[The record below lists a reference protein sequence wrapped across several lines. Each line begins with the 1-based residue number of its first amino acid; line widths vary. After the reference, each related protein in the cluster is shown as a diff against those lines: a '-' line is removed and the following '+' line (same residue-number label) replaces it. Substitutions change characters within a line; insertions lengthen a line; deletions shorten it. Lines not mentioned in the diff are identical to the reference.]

1 MTVEA
6 ILTRALEITFI
17 DARKLAMEAK
27 LEQNIVGYPS
37 SDQQEE
43 LVSRAIEIFQS
54 KPERDQIIMKQTN
67 KGLEH
72 CKIKNG
78 SISSCGSLS
87 ATSNHSR
94 TSLNNDS
101 NHEKSGN
108 TIGEYKSYMRRAGS
122 NDDLNQGG
130 STHSQKGRKIR
141 NRLGGLTRNG
151 SGTMLNNMKDGMM
164 KRIASSGSTGYLRR
178 LGNRNKNSTSNGSSE
193 SLKTM
198 DDMAINRAI
207 ERRRKTKKIDIDEL
221 VLKYKSQMATNSSNN
236 KQNDVVKVVSSP
248 TSSMAN
254 TNTNDASN
262 NPAAG
267 EDSSSSTITDP
278 TTTSVSANANFTWD
292 NPAASGSSN
301 AMDGTATK
309 KTFRL

>member
-37 SDQQEE
+37 ADQQEE

-54 KPERDQIIMKQTN
+54 KPERDQIVMKQMN

-78 SISSCGSLS
+78 SVSSRDN
-87 ATSNHSR
+87 ASNHSR
-94 TSLNNDS
+94 TSLNDS
-101 NHEKSGN
+101 NHDKPGSN
-108 TIGEYKSYMRRAGS
+108 NNNGEYKSYMRRAGS

-130 STHSQKGRKIR
+130 STHSQTRKIR

-151 SGTMLNNMKDGMM
+151 SGSKLFSMKDGMM